1 MKHRTIRAGA
11 GAILVAAL
19 ALMLSAHSSSA
30 ASGQR
35 QSCSGILTQDDD
47 GYLLNPDPNTKSPWC
62 PAYIGDDKNSA
73 LAKRVLKTCALGS
86 HCHIEGL
93 FLGHG
98 IFYWTQI
105 SSVSLLK

>member
-1 MKHRTIRAGA
+1 MFA
-11 GAILVAAL
+11 VATLAL
-19 ALMLSAHSSSA
+19 ALSPHPGSA
-30 ASGQR
+30 ASGQP

-86 HCHIEGL
+86 HCHIEGR

-105 SSVSLLK
+105 TSVSLLKP

>member
-11 GAILVAAL
+11 PLVAAL
-19 ALMLSAHSSSA
+19 ALVLSSHSGSA

-35 QSCSGILTQDDD
+35 QACSGILTQDDD
-47 GYLLNPDPNTKSPWC
+47 GYLLTPDPGTKSPWC

-73 LAKRVLKTCALGS
+73 LAKRVLKTCAVGS